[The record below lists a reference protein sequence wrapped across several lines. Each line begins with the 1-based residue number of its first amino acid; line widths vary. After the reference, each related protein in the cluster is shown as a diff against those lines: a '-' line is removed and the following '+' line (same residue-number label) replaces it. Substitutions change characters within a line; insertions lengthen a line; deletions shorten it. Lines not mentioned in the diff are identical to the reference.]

1 MNFDK
6 VSKIP
11 FTIADAR
18 NIVDIKRTKN
28 KVIITYEIKQHFSDE
43 ATLLEELK
51 TITITYSK
59 KIKNYE
65 VQVDAEDNVF
75 VGVTYKPPFSFF
87 GWRFSKE
94 TNAVNPSPTINLQ

>member
-6 VSKIP
+6 VSKVP

-28 KVIITYEIKQHFSDE
+28 KVIITYDTKQHFSDE
-43 ATLLEELK
+43 VTLLEELK

-59 KIKNYE
+59 KIQNYE
-65 VQVDAEDNVF
+65 VQVDEEDNVF
-75 VGVTYKPPFSFF
+75 VGVTFKPPFSFF
-87 GWRFSKE
+87 GWRFTKE
-94 TNAVNPSPTINLQ
+94 INAINPSSTINLQ